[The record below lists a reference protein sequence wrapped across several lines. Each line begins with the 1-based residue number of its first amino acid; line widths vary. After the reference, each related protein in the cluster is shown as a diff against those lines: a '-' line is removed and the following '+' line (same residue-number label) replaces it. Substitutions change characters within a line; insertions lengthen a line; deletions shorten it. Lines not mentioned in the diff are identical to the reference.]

1 MNDSKISIER
11 KKLGLSQEDLAKK
24 VGVSQKSISKY
35 ERGTRR
41 PSYETL
47 TAMANLF
54 NVTIDYLLNS
64 DKMTPSEELLYV
76 SEDESELVLLYRK
89 FKENSSTPIIEKS
102 LEDFFV
108 GAIIA
113 TTKDEKKFLQ
123 TYRQLNEDNKDIII
137 GKIKELLK
145 EQMYESVVAEASL
158 KKAK

>member
-11 KKLGLSQEDLAKK
+11 KKLGLSQEALAKK

-47 TAMANLF
+47 TAMADLF

-64 DKMTPSEELLYV
+64 DKMIPSEELLYV

-108 GAIIA
+108 GTIVA

-145 EQMYESVVAEASL
+145 EQMYESVIAEASL
-158 KKAK
+158 KRAK

>member
-1 MNDSKISIER
+1 MNDSKIFIER

>member
-1 MNDSKISIER
+1 MNDSKIFIER

-47 TAMANLF
+47 TAMADLF

>member
-89 FKENSSTPIIEKS
+89 FKENSSTPIMEKS